1 MSITSQIFILI
12 LKSLTSDP
20 VENLTGFFFQVT
32 LNCIIEG
39 TLSNVA
45 IEMGK
50 ESKNYYKERGQMPP
64 GAREVIKLCPLSC

>member
-1 MSITSQIFILI
+1 MFNLV

-20 VENLTGFFFQVT
+20 AENLTSFFFFFQVM

-39 TLSNVA
+39 TLSKVA

-50 ESKNYYKERGQMPP
+50 ESKKYNKER
-64 GAREVIKLCPLSC
+64 